1 MSGDGG
7 EAMAATKEDVL
18 VLLKLDE
25 VHRPSTEAR
34 KFSYSDELAAV
45 VREGTFFET
54 YGLDSDERFWI
65 NEIATYHE
73 LLADLWSQGIVDQ
86 SFALDWSGAMFN
98 WKLTA
103 HMRYL
108 ETGSRTWTSNGV
120 DGESVRVLLGGVA
133 QRIPS
138 PRASPRGLERPT
150 ARHQSDGHGNHG

>member
-1 MSGDGG
+1 
-7 EAMAATKEDVL
+7 MAATKEDVL

-45 VREGTFFET
+45 VREGTFFER

-98 WKLTA
+98 WKLIGPVLVQA
-103 HMRYL
+103 REVFGSDDL
-108 ETGSRTWTSNGV
+108 WTGF
-120 DGESVRVLLGGVA
+120 EALAAA
-133 QRIPS
+133 Q
-138 PRASPRGLERPT
+138 AER
-150 ARHQSDGHGNHG
+150 